1 MACRGSRMRT
11 FNNLLMAA
19 MVLSTAVLTTFSM
32 GQSTQMVVY
41 TNVELVTVESD
52 RAVATWVTNVQTGTV
67 IRWGTD
73 EDLSMEGSTPG
84 STLFHYGEMVGLEP
98 DTKYFFA
105 VSNGA
110 TSGDISSFRTL
121 PDVSPSS
128 PTRVG
133 ILADPH
139 FDLDGNNLP
148 NGAMY
153 GDSPVLVGS
162 FLDELEERGDLDMLI
177 LLGDNVQGNEE
188 DYREF
193 YDTQMASIDVDFHPV
208 MGNWDKNSP
217 RWREYFDTYL
227 GLENTYY
234 SFDIEEMH
242 VVVLDSA
249 IPGEVGGSLDDQQ
262 LDWLEEDLSQ
272 NSERS
277 VIIFMH
283 HLAIADDIMGLDES
297 SCSRLMGIIDG
308 SGNILN
314 LFSGHNHMNTY
325 ENEQTRTSRTTVAS
339 LVQYPIGYTTL
350 EIWDTGYSQSFHK
363 VEETLQTSEN
373 SRVRYQAAS
382 VDPDADQELLGDLG
396 SRNHVREMIDNT
408 PPVIDNVLVDTSEVP
423 PGGVITIT
431 VNAHDPEGQELEYS
445 YSPESGMIFG
455 GGSTVSYE
463 APLIPGEY
471 SIEISVFDGDLWSL
485 PWIIDIEVLEDP
497 TPGVNQPPLILDI
510 RAVPDRVE
518 TGGEVRII
526 TTAEDPE
533 GDPLR
538 YIYEVQ
544 AGSITGSG
552 GEVIWTAPMEAG
564 TYSVTVRVA
573 DATDTSS
580 PRSLDVEVYI
590 EEPDEEGEQDSS
602 YVGIAVLSISITV
615 LAGAGYI
622 TSSRRRIG

>member
-1 MACRGSRMRT
+1 MMN
-11 FNNLLMAA
+11 FNNILMAA
-19 MVLSTAVLTTFSM
+19 MVLSTAVLGTFSL
-32 GQSTQMVVY
+32 GQSSQMVVY

-52 RAVATWVTNVQTGTV
+52 RAVATWVTNIQTETQ

-73 EDLSMEGSTPG
+73 EELSMEGSTPG
-84 STLFHYGEMVGLEP
+84 STLFHYGEMIDLEP

-121 PDVSPSS
+121 PDVSSNS

-139 FDLDGNNLP
+139 FDMDGYNMP

-153 GDSPVLVGS
+153 GDSPDLVGS
-162 FLDELEERGDLDMLI
+162 FLDEAEELGDLDMLI

-193 YDTQMASIDVDFHPV
+193 YDNLIAPLDIEFYPV

-217 RWREYFDTYL
+217 NWREYFDTYL
-227 GLENTYY
+227 GLGNTYY
-234 SFDIEEMH
+234 SFDIGEMH

-249 IPGEVGGSLDDQQ
+249 IPREVGGSLDEQQ
-262 LDWLEEDLSQ
+262 LDWLEEDLSR
-272 NSERS
+272 NNERS
-277 VIIFMH
+277 VMIFMH
-283 HLAIADDIMGLDES
+283 HLAIVDDIMGLDES
-297 SCSRLMGIIDG
+297 SFSRLMGIVDG
-308 SGNILN
+308 SMNVLNI
-314 LFSGHNHMNTY
+314 FSGHNHMNTY
-325 ENEQTRTSRTTVAS
+325 VNEQIRTSQTTVAS

-363 VEETLQTSEN
+363 VKETLQTSEN

-408 PPVIDNVLVDTSEVP
+408 PPVIDEVLVDTSEVA
-423 PGGVITIT
+423 PGGMITIM
-431 VNAHDPEGQELEYS
+431 VNAHDPEGQELQYS

-463 APLIPGEY
+463 APLIPGGY

-485 PWIIDIEVLEDP
+485 PWIIDIEVLEDT
-497 TPGVNQPPLILDI
+497 TPGRNRPPSILDL

-533 GDPLR
+533 GDSLR

-544 AGSITGSG
+544 AGVITGKDR
-552 GEVIWTAPMEAG
+552 EVIWTAPMEEG
-564 TYSVTVRVA
+564 IYSITVRVA
-573 DATDTSS
+573 DPTETST
-580 PRSLDVEVYI
+580 PRSLNVEVYI
-590 EEPDEEGEQDSS
+590 EEPTKEEQDSS
-602 YVGIAVLSISITV
+602 HPGIAVLSISILV
-615 LAGAGYI
+615 MAGAGYSGI
-622 TSSRRRIG
+622 SRRRIR